1 LKILVKVKVINVMVS
16 KNMRKVKMNATGLG
30 IATVLLHTLQMVIP
44 NILVVNV
51 NKYKFN
57 YSKYN
62 IIKLK
67 I

>member
-1 LKILVKVKVINVMVS
+1 
-16 KNMRKVKMNATGLG
+16 MNATGLG

-62 IIKLK
+62 IIKV
-67 I
+67 